1 MSKPRKPLYE
11 LNVAQLDCM
20 ASPVRAAI
28 VRILAIQEEA
38 SIKEL
43 AASLG
48 RSKTRLYH
56 HVGALV
62 EAGLLHGIE
71 RHASAGKKAETVY
84 SLVSSRLSSAKAVGE
99 QGGRAALA
107 NVARRFL
114 NAAARRFAQAAA
126 DRDVRLDGPDRR
138 VSIRQLQI
146 KADDAL
152 IRELNDDLDA
162 LIEKYSP
169 LAQRAGEPLSI
180 TLVVTPGA

>member
-1 MSKPRKPLYE
+1 MSKLRKPLYE
-11 LNVAQLDCM
+11 LSVAQLDCL

-28 VRILAIQEEA
+28 VRILAMEGEA

-62 EAGLLHGIE
+62 EAGLLSGTE
-71 RHASAGKKAETVY
+71 RRGSAGKKSETVY
-84 SLVSSRLSSAKAVGE
+84 SLVSSRLSSAHAVGE
-99 QGGRAALA
+99 KGGRSALA

-114 NAAARRFAQAAA
+114 GAAARRFAQAAA

-162 LIEKYSP
+162 LIGKYSP
-169 LAQRAGEPLSI
+169 VAQRTGEPLTI
-180 TLVVTPGA
+180 TLVVTPGS